1 MMARGFK
8 PVGWVA
14 AVAGAALSCYML
26 SLRVASERA
35 ELAQI
40 EHKIVTARQDIRF
53 LQTEL
58 GTRGRMQQLE
68 RWNADVLA
76 LSSPTSGQFLESE
89 VTLARFDQ
97 REKTLDERATVQM
110 ASLDTTKAPPI
121 AQAKLAPRDYAAAA
135 AQAEREPA
143 SLVHRASYIVPDAR
157 ALDRIKPAPVK
168 AAPVA
173 AAPVRKAETKPVVV
187 APAAPKRQLAALVV
201 PAPAKKKAAP
211 AAKSGGFLDDDL
223 LSEIGATARAEKA
236 KGGAA
241 RQ

>member
-40 EHKIVTARQDIRF
+40 ERKIVTARQDIRS

-76 LSSPTSGQFLESE
+76 LSSPTSGQYLENE
-89 VTLARFDQ
+89 LTLARFDQ

-110 ASLDTTKAPPI
+110 ASLDTSKAPPV

-135 AQAEREPA
+135 AQTAREPA
-143 SLVHRASYIVPDAR
+143 SLVHRASYIVPEAR
-157 ALDRIKPAPVK
+157 ALDRIRS
-168 AAPVA
+168 AAPA
-173 AAPVRKAETKPVVV
+173 KADPAPVRKAEAKPAV
-187 APAAPKRQLAALVV
+187 APAPKRQLVALAV

-211 AAKSGGFLDDDL
+211 TVKSGFLDDDL
-223 LSEIGATARAEKA
+223 LSEIGAAARAEKA

>member
-40 EHKIVTARQDIRF
+40 EHKIVTARQDIRS

-76 LSSPTSGQFLESE
+76 LSSPTSGQYLEDE
-89 VTLARFDQ
+89 LTLARFDQ

-110 ASLDTTKAPPI
+110 ASLDTAKAPPV

-135 AQAEREPA
+135 AQTAREPA
-143 SLVHRASYIVPDAR
+143 SLVHRASYIVPEAR
-157 ALDRIKPAPVK
+157 ALDRIKS
-168 AAPVA
+168 AAPA
-173 AAPVRKAETKPVVV
+173 KAEAAPVRKAEAKP
-187 APAAPKRQLAALVV
+187 AAATPAPKRQLAALAV

-211 AAKSGGFLDDDL
+211 AVKSGFLDDDL
-223 LSEIGATARAEKA
+223 LSEIGAAARAEKA